1 MSESPA
7 TRPSLLLR
15 LRDPGDGRAWD
26 EFTQI
31 YGPLVRRLARRK
43 GLQEADAADL
53 EQEVFR
59 AVSSAIDR
67 WDPDPARGHFRGWL
81 FRIARNI
88 LVDFL
93 SRRRRHPPGTGDT
106 VMKERLEAMPA
117 RAEDDSSLVEEEYKR
132 ELFRWAA
139 EQIRGEFSEPTWRA
153 FWLTG
158 VEGRG
163 AKEAAETLGM
173 TAGAVYRCKSRVM
186 ARLREAVQRVV
197 GEIDRP
203 SG

>member
-1 MSESPA
+1 MSESPE

-15 LRDPGDGRAWD
+15 LRDSGDQRAWV

-31 YGPLVRRLARRK
+31 YGPLVRRLASRK

-59 AVSSAIDR
+59 AVASAIDR
-67 WDPDPARGHFRGWL
+67 WDPDPERGLFRGWL
-81 FRIARNI
+81 FRIARNLLI
-88 LVDFL
+88 DFL
-93 SRRRRHPPGTGDT
+93 SRRRRHSPGTGET
-106 VMKERLEAMPA
+106 SMKQRLEEIPA
-117 RAEDDSSLVEEEYKR
+117 PADEDSSLVDEEYKR
-132 ELFRWAA
+132 QLFGWAT
-139 EQIRGEFSEPTWRA
+139 EQIRGEFSEQTWRA

-163 AKEAAETLGM
+163 AKEAAEALGM

-186 ARLREAVQRVV
+186 SRLREAIQTLV
-197 GEIDRP
+197 GEI
-203 SG
+203 